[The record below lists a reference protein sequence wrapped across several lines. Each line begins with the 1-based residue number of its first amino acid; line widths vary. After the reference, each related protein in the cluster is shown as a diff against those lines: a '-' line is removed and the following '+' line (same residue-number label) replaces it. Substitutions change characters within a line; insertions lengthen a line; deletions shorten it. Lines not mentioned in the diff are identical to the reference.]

1 MTYCV
6 VLRVCETGDAVNQ
19 LPRPWGLSK
28 RQTILLTLRSL
39 VASLEAAD
47 IEYGIYVVE
56 DGISDAL
63 GDELSKWAEAI
74 VSTDEQGVCG
84 SLSKSYEVAQGFSD
98 GNWVYLC
105 DDEYLHRGV
114 CMQYIDEL
122 LSGATEYLQ
131 SYDRELLFIHPCD
144 YPDRYSRPDPFTGL
158 SDDGYSIF
166 RSGLCHWREVP
177 SATYTWLMRA
187 EVLRRHAALFRDNID
202 HHARFGTGGQYWGEV
217 VFQREDALCISPL
230 PSLSTHLHEGFMSP
244 LIDWKAE
251 AARFDWSL

>member
-1 MTYCV
+1 MKYCV

-98 GNWVYLC
+98 GNWVYFC

-230 PSLSTHLHEGFMSP
+230 PSLSTHLHKGFMSP

>member
-1 MTYCV
+1 MKYCV

-98 GNWVYLC
+98 GNWVYFC

-217 VFQREDALCISPL
+217 KGS
-230 PSLSTHLHEGFMSP
+230 
-244 LIDWKAE
+244 
-251 AARFDWSL
+251 AAAGKRRKRRHSCNEMPNKPRVGVHHIVIHRCNHA

>member
-1 MTYCV
+1 MKYCV
-6 VLRVCETGDAVNQ
+6 VLRVCETVEAVNQ

-63 GDELSKWAEAI
+63 GDELSKCAEAI
-74 VSTDEQGVCG
+74 ISTDVQGVCG
-84 SLSKSYEVAQGFSD
+84 SLSKSYEVAQDFSD
-98 GNWVYLC
+98 GDWVYFC
-105 DDEYLHRGV
+105 EDDYLHRGV

-122 LSGATEYLQ
+122 LSRATEYLQ

-144 YPDRYSRPDPFTGL
+144 YPDRYCRPDPFTGL

-202 HHARFGTGGQYWGEV
+202 HHARFGTGDQYWGEV

-230 PSLSTHLHEGFMSP
+230 PSLSTHLHEGVMSP

-251 AARFDWSL
+251 AARFN

>member
-1 MTYCV
+1 MKYCV
-6 VLRVCETGDAVNQ
+6 VLRVCETVEAVNQ

-63 GDELSKWAEAI
+63 GDELSKCAEAI

-84 SLSKSYEVAQGFSD
+84 SLSKSYEVAQDFSD
-98 GNWVYLC
+98 GDWVYFC
-105 DDEYLHRGV
+105 EDDYLHRGV

-144 YPDRYSRPDPFTGL
+144 SPDRYCRPDPFTGL

-202 HHARFGTGGQYWGEV
+202 HHARFGTGDQYWGEV

-230 PSLSTHLHEGFMSP
+230 PSLSTHLHEGVMSP

-251 AARFDWSL
+251 AARFN

>member
-1 MTYCV
+1 
-6 VLRVCETGDAVNQ
+6 
-19 LPRPWGLSK
+19 LSK

-63 GDELSKWAEAI
+63 GDELSKCAEVI

-84 SLSKSYEVAQGFSD
+84 SLSKSYEVAQDFSD
-98 GNWVYLC
+98 GDWVYFC
-105 DDEYLHRGV
+105 EDDYLHRGV

-144 YPDRYSRPDPFTGL
+144 YPDRYCRPDPFTGL

-202 HHARFGTGGQYWGEV
+202 HHARFGTGDQYWGEV

-230 PSLSTHLHEGFMSP
+230 PSLSTHLHEGVMSP

-251 AARFDWSL
+251 AARFN